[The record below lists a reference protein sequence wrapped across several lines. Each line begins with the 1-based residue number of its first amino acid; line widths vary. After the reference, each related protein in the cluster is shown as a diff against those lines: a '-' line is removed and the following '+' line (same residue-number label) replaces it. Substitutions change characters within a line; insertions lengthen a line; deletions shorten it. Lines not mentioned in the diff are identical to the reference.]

1 MKKIIRFILRK
12 FGFEVRKINKSF
24 LNDQPLTAKWI
35 KDSEPEPNVDEVIK
49 EGWVSNV
56 LHMANKNYTPPN
68 LSYLRTQDG
77 EDYRIKYVAY
87 SLDLRDQRV
96 LEMGPFEGRHSVLIE
111 KMGARE
117 NIAIEAREENYAKC
131 LRIKEKYGLSKTT
144 YYKLNIEDMYNH
156 RVDPPFNGK
165 FDLLFCLGLF
175 YHLPDPG
182 RALDWFI
189 TQSDALFLGTH
200 YVESRVIHLY
210 DSFEEGVL
218 SYKGHSYKGRWY
230 TEGGLK
236 DALSG
241 MSHHSFW
248 LYEEDLIRM
257 LNRSGYKSVYVLGKD
272 YQYERPHITLLAK
285 K

>member
-117 NIAIEAREENYAKC
+117 NIAI
-131 LRIKEKYGLSKTT
+131 
-144 YYKLNIEDMYNH
+144 
-156 RVDPPFNGK
+156 
-165 FDLLFCLGLF
+165 
-175 YHLPDPG
+175 
-182 RALDWFI
+182 
-189 TQSDALFLGTH
+189 
-200 YVESRVIHLY
+200 
-210 DSFEEGVL
+210 
-218 SYKGHSYKGRWY
+218 
-230 TEGGLK
+230 
-236 DALSG
+236 
-241 MSHHSFW
+241 
-248 LYEEDLIRM
+248 
-257 LNRSGYKSVYVLGKD
+257 
-272 YQYERPHITLLAK
+272 
-285 K
+285 